1 MTRFSR
7 FEKRILIAM
16 VAVAAVPLVG
26 TLFLGRMALREAYQV
41 GVNQRV
47 REQLQRG
54 LEGFRQ
60 NIVSM
65 RQGAE
70 QMADAIANDWALH
83 RAVEQQDREA
93 LQDRLGQL
101 LARHERVAR
110 IAVRGG
116 EQGQGPALGS
126 VDSSERKERY
136 GVRSLELTREIVT
149 PERPAQVSV
158 TVVTDSAPFERYQ
171 HAGAL
176 VEVYSRLESSTYYV
190 SNVFLVVFV
199 GLLLSVIGAAL
210 VVGMVI
216 SRRVTRRVNMLA
228 EATSRVGAGDLS
240 VEIPADSKDEIGYL
254 TRAFNEMVRD
264 IRESRNRIEYLQR
277 ISAWQE
283 FARRL
288 AHEIKNPLTPIQL
301 AMQEVHQGY
310 KGEDERY
317 RRRLQEAASIVE
329 EEIATLRR
337 LVGEFSKFARLP
349 EVRLQ
354 EADLNDILRDCVRTT
369 VGVDQESIGNE
380 IGEFE
385 IAVELEPSPSPLPVR
400 VDAMMFKRCIDNLI
414 RNSRQAI
421 AAGNRN
427 GKLQADSREE
437 DRPPSA
443 SYMIHIGTYKSS
455 EWAVLEIND
464 SGPGIPQS
472 DRNRVFDPYFTTRS
486 EGSGLGLAIVK
497 KVVLEHRGEIEC
509 DQSRLGGASFRIRLP
524 LSR

>member
-1 MTRFSR
+1 
-7 FEKRILIAM
+7 M
-16 VAVAAVPLVG
+16 VAVAVVPLVG
-26 TLFLGRMALREAYQV
+26 TLFLGRMVLREAYQV

-47 REQLQRG
+47 RDELERG
-54 LEGFRQ
+54 LESFRQ
-60 NIVSM
+60 NIVSL

-70 QMADAIANDWALH
+70 RMADAIANDWALH
-83 RAVEQQDREA
+83 QAVEQQDREA
-93 LQDRLGQL
+93 LQKRLGQL
-101 LARHERVAR
+101 LARNQRVAE
-110 IAVRGG
+110 IAVRDG
-116 EQGQGPALGS
+116 EQGRGQVLGS
-126 VDSSERKERY
+126 VVSAERTERS
-136 GVRSLELTREIVT
+136 GTRSLELTREVVS
-149 PERPAQVSV
+149 PERPTLVAV
-158 TVVTDSAPFERYQ
+158 TVVTDSAPFEQYQ
-171 HAGAL
+171 RAGEL
-176 VEVYSRLESSTYYV
+176 VEVYSRLESSSYYV
-190 SNVFLVVFV
+190 SNVFLAVFV
-199 GLLLSVIGAAL
+199 GFLLSVIGAAL

-228 EATSRVGAGDLS
+228 EATSRVGSGDLS
-240 VEIPADSKDEIGYL
+240 VELPADSKDEIGDL

-310 KGEDERY
+310 KGDDERY
-317 RRRLQEAASIVE
+317 RRRLQEAADIVE

-354 EADLNDILRDCVRTT
+354 QADLNDVLRDCVRST
-369 VGVDQESIGNE
+369 VGVDEETNGKE
-380 IGEFE
+380 AVELE

-400 VDAMMFKRCIDNLI
+400 VDAMMFKRCIDNLV

-421 AAGNRN
+421 ASGQKHSRQ
-427 GKLQADSREE
+427 GADGQER
-437 DRPPSA
+437 DPSVPG
-443 SYMIHIGTYKSS
+443 SNMIHIGTYESS
-455 EWAVLEIND
+455 GWAVLEIND
-464 SGPGIPQS
+464 SGPGITQS
-472 DRNRVFDPYFTTRS
+472 ERNRVFDPYFTTKS

-524 LSR
+524 LNR